1 MEALKAVGN
10 VSKKKKRKI
19 FDADVAIKYIQRLY
33 AIEHL
38 AKNQGLSPE
47 QLVEKRQSEAKP
59 LLEEFKEWLL
69 VKSEQV
75 LPKTL
80 LGKAISYTLGQWP
93 RRIVYLG
100 HACLTPDNNLV
111 ENSIRPFVVG
121 RKNWL
126 FYVSPVGAGAAIYSL
141 IETAK
146 ANGWEPNAYLNL
158 LFERLPFAQGD
169 QQLKQLLPQYLDK
182 EDQPS

>member
-10 VSKKKKRKI
+10 VSKKKNRKKS
-19 FDADVAIKYIQRLY
+19 DADVVIKIIQRLY

-75 LPKTL
+75 PLKMP
-80 LGKAISYTLGQWP
+80 LGKAISYTLG
-93 RRIVYLG
+93 
-100 HACLTPDNNLV
+100 
-111 ENSIRPFVVG
+111 
-121 RKNWL
+121 
-126 FYVSPVGAGAAIYSL
+126 
-141 IETAK
+141 
-146 ANGWEPNAYLNL
+146 
-158 LFERLPFAQGD
+158 
-169 QQLKQLLPQYLDK
+169 
-182 EDQPS
+182 

>member
-10 VSKKKKRKI
+10 VSKKKNRKKS
-19 FDADVAIKYIQRLY
+19 DADVAIKIIQRLY

-100 HACLTPDNNLV
+100 HACLTPDNNLA

-126 FYVSPVGAGAAIYSL
+126 FYGFYRKVFNFYQP
-141 IETAK
+141 
-146 ANGWEPNAYLNL
+146 L
-158 LFERLPFAQGD
+158 LCFMILRKEQMNPERLKGCHFPKCIVLQAV
-169 QQLKQLLPQYLDK
+169 
-182 EDQPS
+182 